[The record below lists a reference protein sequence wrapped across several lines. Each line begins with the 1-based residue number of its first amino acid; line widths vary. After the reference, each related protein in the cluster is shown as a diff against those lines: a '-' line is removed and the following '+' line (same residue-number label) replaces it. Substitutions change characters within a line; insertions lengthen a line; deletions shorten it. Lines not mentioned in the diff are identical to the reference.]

1 MNSKKIFTTAL
12 AVTALGLVAT
22 GVHAQTPA
30 PASPAPAPTEL
41 VYLPQLPSVA
51 SLVDAA
57 KAQGI
62 TVLKVSQTSGEV
74 TVSYAYPNGTAS
86 TVSYQVLPS
95 GESAAAGPAPAYGA
109 PTAPPAPAGTAVVYA
124 APAPYYY
131 DPYYYPAYYPWG
143 WYAPVGLR
151 IGIGGGWGGRGWGG
165 RGWHR

>member
-1 MNSKKIFTTAL
+1 MNSKIFTTAL
-12 AVTALGLVAT
+12 AVTALGLVAS

-30 PASPAPAPTEL
+30 PATPAPAPTEL

-51 SLVDAA
+51 SLVAAA

-62 TVLKVSQTSGEV
+62 TVLKVSQTSGEI

-95 GESAAAGPAPAYGA
+95 GESTAAVPAPVYGA
-109 PTAPPAPAGTAVVYA
+109 PAAPAGTTVVYTSPSA
-124 APAPYYY
+124 YYY
-131 DPYYYPAYYPWG
+131 DPYYYPGYYPWG

-151 IGIGGGWGGRGWGG
+151 IGIGGGWGWHGGGWRGG
-165 RGWHR
+165 GWHR

>member
-1 MNSKKIFTTAL
+1 MNSKIFTTAI

-22 GVHAQTPA
+22 GAHAQAPA
-30 PASPAPAPTEL
+30 PATPAPAPTEL

-62 TVLKVSQTSGEV
+62 TVLKVSQTSGQI
-74 TVSYAYPNGTAS
+74 TVSYSYPNGTTS

-95 GESAAAGPAPAYGA
+95 GESTAAAPAPAYGA
-109 PTAPPAPAGTAVVYA
+109 PAQPVPAETTVVYT

-131 DPYYYPAYYPWG
+131 DPYYYPGYYPWG
-143 WYAPVGLR
+143 WYAPIGLR
-151 IGIGGGWGGRGWGG
+151 IGIGGGWGWRGGG
-165 RGWHR
+165 HGGWHR